1 MKSYT
6 DYMDNISVDKEMH
19 EKIVERVIRKP
30 APTHQNRAL
39 YRYAGLAAC
48 AAVILLCVW
57 SIPKFIVAPTDVA
70 PHDPNG
76 IVADNNAIIPGETDE
91 EWGTTGIPAQTAPG
105 NTPAQ
110 TVPDPPASGAVYHN
124 IDPSQLNNQGDVGRV
139 PPQWYFWNRLMEC
152 ANNETNI
159 NLNNGV
165 LRESGQFEI
174 EDVNNA
180 LPSPV
185 NAPVLPDGDYTVYQ
199 NIMIDEVTGKII
211 AYRTTYTYFTVETMM
226 VERAFSVF
234 YFSLD
239 DFMRRDYCKLDE
251 QSVNIVNEDGEIA
264 IHDFPLP
271 PVVEGTTS
279 RVPQKRTLVYRGNG
293 IGIVIEA
300 ITAPIMI
307 DYDTNTVDETGTLE
321 RYMQSDREIISL
333 MKSLIG

>member
-1 MKSYT
+1 MKSYV
-6 DYMDNISVDKEMH
+6 DYMDNISVGNELH
-19 EKIVERVIRKP
+19 GKIMERVTRKP
-30 APTHQNRAL
+30 APPHRNRAL

-57 SIPKFIVAPTDVA
+57 AIPQFYIAPTEIA
-70 PHDPNG
+70 QNDPNG
-76 IVADNNAIIPGETDE
+76 IVADNNAIIPGKPDE
-91 EWGTTGIPAQTAPG
+91 EQVSTGNPAQTTPDY
-105 NTPAQ
+105 TPAQ
-110 TVPDPPASGAVYHN
+110 TVPDISASGAVYHD

-139 PPQWYFWNRLMEC
+139 PARWYFWNRLMDC

-165 LRESGQFEI
+165 KRESGQFEI

-180 LPSPV
+180 LPTPV
-185 NAPVLPDGDYTVYQ
+185 NAPILPDGDYTVAQ
-199 NIMIDEVTGKII
+199 NIMIDEVTGRTI
-211 AYRTTYTYFTVETMM
+211 AYQTTYTYFTLETMM
-226 VERAFSVF
+226 FERGFSVF

-239 DFMRRDYCKLDE
+239 DFRRRDYENLDE
-251 QSVNIVNEDGEIA
+251 QSENIVNEDGEIA
-264 IHDFPLP
+264 IHDFSLP
-271 PVVEGTTS
+271 PVVAGTTS
-279 RVPQKRTLVYRGNG
+279 RVPQKRTLVYRNNG

-300 ITAPIMI
+300 ITAPIFV

>member
-1 MKSYT
+1 MKGYV
-6 DYMDNISVDKEMH
+6 DYMDNISVGNELH
-19 EKIVERVIRKP
+19 EKIMERVSRKP
-30 APTHQNRAL
+30 ATPHRNRAI

-48 AAVILLCVW
+48 AAVVLLCVW
-57 SIPKFIVAPTDVA
+57 TIPRHFLAPVEVAPD
-70 PHDPNG
+70 DSNG
-76 IVADNNAIIPGETDE
+76 IISDNDVIIPGEPDE
-91 EWGTTGIPAQTAPG
+91 EWGITGSSAQTMPDL
-105 NTPAQ
+105 TPAQ
-110 TVPDPPASGAVYHN
+110 TWPDPPASGAVYHN

-139 PPQWYFWNRLMEC
+139 PSRWYFGNRLMEC

-165 LRESGQFEI
+165 LWESGQFEI

-199 NIMIDEVTGKII
+199 NVMIDEVTGKII
-211 AYRTTYTYFTVETMM
+211 AYQTTYTYFTVETMM
-226 VERAFSVF
+226 FERAFSVF

-251 QSVNIVNEDGEIA
+251 QSENIINEDGEIT

-271 PVVEGTTS
+271 PVVAGTTS
-279 RVPQKRTLVYRGNG
+279 RVPQKRTLVYINNG

-300 ITAPIMI
+300 ITAPIFI

-321 RYMQSDREIISL
+321 RYLQSDREIISL